1 MNVNSMYKLMGAV
14 QKDPKLVGNAVAN
27 GAGTGFEN
35 MLQQAS
41 QKPAESSKPQAP
53 AKDKP
58 ADNQKPVANQKPEQ
72 TTENGQTAQNT
83 QPEQGKQENQQALA
97 ASLVTSQPVPVIL
110 PVEEAPN
117 QVETAVANVALN
129 VNAPVVNGAEQQAAA
144 VMPQTPAEAQGQLTA
159 EPVMQQVQTLV
170 ANSQA
175 EPEAIA
181 QTMPN
186 MQNVVATPQETASQA
201 GQTLQNVPNAETQP
215 QLQTPVVESDTP
227 QQNMAEEG
235 GEDAAAA
242 MQTPVFGNNEAVP
255 VKVMEAEQP
264 LNPQAD
270 DAAEQLA
277 QKINQALNQGES
289 RVTINLTPAN
299 LGSMTVEITRLNDG
313 TLSVILSAVTEK
325 AAGLL
330 DKHSNSLQALLA
342 GTQQG
347 QVRVEVENRLPEQN
361 DQQFLNPDQQ
371 ERHEQQNQEQRRQQN
386 EENSA
391 VAQADFMQQLRLG
404 LIDIEKSN

>member
-27 GAGTGFEN
+27 GAGFEN

-72 TTENGQTAQNT
+72 TTENSQTAQNT

-129 VNAPVVNGAEQQAAA
+129 VNAPVVNGAEQQAAV

-175 EPEAIA
+175 EPEAVA

-215 QLQTPVVESDTP
+215 QLQTPVVESNTP